1 MKKSNVKKSTSTKTS
16 STKTVG
22 TSTKRVANTSTVKSS
37 STEAKSILEAK
48 EKSTITLNKPLV
60 ETAKPTS
67 CEAKKTCAAETVA
80 PAPCKAKEIC
90 TDKKDTVNF
99 TFKVNNKTSYFG
111 EKLYVCGN
119 LKELGNWDVKNSF
132 NLTTDENL
140 YPSWKGTITLPIDTY
155 IEFKFV
161 SVGSDGE
168 TENVIWEDGEN
179 RAATITKDSNSYES
193 DWNEK

>member
-16 STKTVG
+16 STKAVG
-22 TSTKRVANTSTVKSS
+22 TSTKKVANTSTVKSS

-48 EKSTITLNKPLV
+48 EKSTITLNNPSD
-60 ETAKPTS
+60 ETT
-67 CEAKKTCAAETVA
+67 KTTPCKALKACSDETIKSE
-80 PAPCKAKEIC
+80 PCKAKKAC
-90 TDKKDTVNF
+90 SDKNNTVNF

-119 LKELGNWDVKNSF
+119 IEELGNWNIKNAF

-140 YPSWKGTITLPIDTY
+140 YPSWKGTIALPIDTY

-161 SVGSDGE
+161 SVGSDGSN
-168 TENVIWEDGEN
+168 ENVIWEDGEN
-179 RAATITKDSNSYES
+179 RASTVTKDSNKYES

>member
-16 STKTVG
+16 SSKPENTSIKKSVG
-22 TSTKRVANTSTVKSS
+22 TSIVKSS
-37 STEAKSILEAK
+37 SDKTKNILETK
-48 EKSTITLNKPLV
+48 EKSTVTLSK
-60 ETAKPTS
+60 TS
-67 CEAKKTCAAETVA
+67 CATNKSTTHETKKKCDTKKTMAE
-80 PAPCKAKEIC
+80 
-90 TDKKDTVNF
+90 F

-119 LKELGNWDVKNSF
+119 IKELGNWDVKNAF
-132 NLTTDENL
+132 ALNTDENL

-161 SVGSDGE
+161 SVGTDGT

-179 RAATITKDSNSYES
+179 RAATVTKDSDKYES
-193 DWNEK
+193 NWNQAIK

>member
-16 STKTVG
+16 STKTLG
-22 TSTKRVANTSTVKSS
+22 TSTKKVANTSTVKSS

-48 EKSTITLNKPLV
+48 EKSTITLNKPSV
-60 ETAKPTS
+60 ETTKST
-67 CEAKKTCAAETVA
+67 
-80 PAPCKAKEIC
+80 PCNPKEIC
-90 TDKKDTVNF
+90 ATKKDVVNF

-119 LKELGNWDVKNSF
+119 LKELGNWDVKNAF
-132 NLTTDENL
+132 ILTTDENL
-140 YPSWKGTITLPIDTY
+140 YPSWKGTISLPLDTY

-168 TENVIWEDGEN
+168 TENIIWEDGEN
-179 RAATITKDSNSYES
+179 RAATITKDSNKYES
-193 DWNEK
+193 DWNKTK

>member
-22 TSTKRVANTSTVKSS
+22 ASTKKVANTSTVKSS
-37 STEAKSILEAK
+37 STDAKSILEAK
-48 EKSTITLNKPLV
+48 EKSTITLNKPSI
-60 ETAKPTS
+60 ETSEPTAY
-67 CEAKKTCAAETVA
+67 ETKKACLAETVT
-80 PAPCKAKEIC
+80 PAPCKAKEVC
-90 TDKKDTVNF
+90 TNKKDTVNF

-140 YPSWKGTITLPIDTY
+140 YPSWKGTITLPVDTY

-179 RAATITKDSNSYES
+179 RAATITKDSDNYES
-193 DWNEK
+193 DWNEI

>member
-16 STKTVG
+16 STKPTC
-22 TSTKRVANTSTVKSS
+22 TSTKKTVHTSTVKSS
-37 STEAKSILEAK
+37 STDAKNILEAK
-48 EKSTITLNKPLV
+48 EASSITVNKPLAEV
-60 ETAKPTS
+60 S
-67 CEAKKTCAAETVA
+67 KTAETSKEKCPVKT
-80 PAPCKAKEIC
+80 APCETKKVHTTKKA
-90 TDKKDTVNF
+90 TVDF

-119 LKELGNWDVKNSF
+119 IKELGNWDIKNAF

-140 YPSWKGTITLPIDTY
+140 YPSWKGTINLPADTY

-161 SVGSDGE
+161 SVGNDG
-168 TENVIWEDGEN
+168 TNENVIWEDGEN
-179 RAATITKDSNSYES
+179 RAATITKDFDNYET